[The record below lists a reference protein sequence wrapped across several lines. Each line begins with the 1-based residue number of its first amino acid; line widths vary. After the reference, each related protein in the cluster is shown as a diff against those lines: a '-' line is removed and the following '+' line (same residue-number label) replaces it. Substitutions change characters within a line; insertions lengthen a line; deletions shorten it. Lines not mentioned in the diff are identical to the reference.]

1 MHYENNQFY
10 PMQKLYSFA
19 FADYLGYVGGIMGL
33 LAGIS
38 VLSLIEILYH
48 FLSPSCVNMF
58 NRLRSTRVQAI
69 DLRRDAGN
77 VIKANEA
84 HVLYQLTKYVIDF
97 MKG

>member
-1 MHYENNQFY
+1 MNFENNQFY
-10 PMQKLYSFA
+10 PMQKLYLFA

-33 LAGIS
+33 LAGVS

-48 FLSPSCVNMF
+48 FLSLGFSNML

-69 DLRRDAGN
+69 DLRKDARTL
-77 VIKANEA
+77 IQANEA